1 MALKIDIRSLED
13 VFRVQAATK
22 GYNSPRYIMNVNNVS
37 VFFDQVREILVGGL
51 ADNVFPIV
59 FGFGYELDDR

>member
-1 MALKIDIRSLED
+1 MISDSFSGGKLKIPFASCQFVVKL
-13 VFRVQAATK
+13 T
-22 GYNSPRYIMNVNNVS
+22 MNVNNVS

-59 FGFGYELDDR
+59 FGFGYKLDDR